1 MWDGQRTP
9 CKACF
14 VYMAPDGILRVR
26 LYFLPSLLSCMEF
39 FCVDR
44 SLIDGEPEV
53 IHVNEVVREYW
64 VRWHSEIIDWWP
76 TMQHVRQFTRQGRK
90 IYAALCEMCT
100 WRRLEG
106 HVPMMERLN
115 AGQEDGMVVNPPI
128 RVNAEVVHPDSGTVA
143 HRVKEGTSLRAG
155 ASTVEY
161 MEISSDAEEPPVPFP
176 VQSRAD
182 TN

>member
-14 VYMAPDGILRVR
+14 VYMVPDGILRVR

-76 TMQHVRQFTRQGRK
+76 TMQHVRQGRK
-90 IYAALCEMCT
+90 IYAALCEMRT

-106 HVPMMERLN
+106 HVPLMERLN
-115 AGQEDGMVVNPPI
+115 TGQEDVMVVNPPI
-128 RVNAEVVHPDSGTVA
+128 RVDAVA
-143 HRVKEGTSLRAG
+143 DRVKEGTSPRAG
-155 ASTVEY
+155 ASAVEY
-161 MEISSDAEEPPVPFP
+161 MEISSDVEESPVPFP
-176 VQSRAD
+176 AQHRSN
-182 TN
+182 TS